1 MNDLGKAITNA
12 AATILERLVT
22 FVPSVVGAVLLLF
35 AGWVLARLLRA
46 VTARGALLIDTLLAR
61 TLAPRTAEK
70 LRMGRS
76 AVLLGAIVYW
86 LVLLFFV
93 AAALHVLGLQVFT
106 DWIGRL
112 IEYLPTFAAGLLI
125 IAAGYVLSGFG
136 ADLVRA
142 ATPRLP
148 SAQREV
154 LARVT
159 QGSVLVAAILVGA
172 EQIGIRITFLAIIAA
187 AVFLAVA
194 GGAALA
200 ASLGARRY
208 VENLIGGHYL
218 RQAFEVG
225 QRVRVAGHEG
235 RILELNPTGMV
246 LETADGRVTLPGRL
260 YHDEPIV
267 LVTKTGGDV

>member
-22 FVPSVVGAVLLLF
+22 FVPSVFGAVLLLF

-76 AVLLGAIVYW
+76 AVVLGAIVYW

-93 AAALHVLGLQVFT
+93 AAALQVLGLHVFT

-125 IAAGYVLSGFG
+125 IAAGYILSGFS

-148 SAQREV
+148 PAQREV
-154 LARVT
+154 LARIT
-159 QGSVLVAAILVGA
+159 QGSVLVASLLVGA
-172 EQIGIRITFLAIIAA
+172 EQITFLAIIAA
-187 AVFLAVA
+187 GIFLAVA
-194 GGAALA
+194 GGTAIA
-200 ASLGARRY
+200 ASLGARGY
-208 VENLIGGHYL
+208 VANLIGAHYL

-225 QRVRVAGHEG
+225 ERVRVAGHEG
-235 RILELNPTGMV
+235 RILELNATGMV
-246 LETADGRVTLPGRL
+246 IETADGRVTLPGRL

-267 LVTKTGGDV
+267 LLTKPAGDG

>member
-22 FVPSVVGAVLLLF
+22 FIPSVLGAVALLF

-46 VTARGALLIDTLLAR
+46 VTARGALLVDALIAR
-61 TLAPRTAEK
+61 ALAPRTAEK

-76 AVLLGAIVYW
+76 AFALGAIVYW

-106 DWIGRL
+106 DWIGKL

-125 IAAGYVLSGFG
+125 VIAGYMLSGFS

-142 ATPRLP
+142 AIPRLP
-148 SAQREV
+148 PAQREV
-154 LARVT
+154 LARVA
-159 QGSVLVAAILVGA
+159 QGGVLVAAILVGA

-187 AVFLAVA
+187 GVFLAVA
-194 GGAALA
+194 GGAAIA
-200 ASLGARRY
+200 VSLGARSY
-208 VENLIGGHYL
+208 VANLVGAHYL

-225 QRVRVAGHEG
+225 QRLRVAGHEG
-235 RILELNPTGMV
+235 RVLELNATGMI
-246 LETADGRVTLPGRL
+246 LETEDGRVTLPGKL

-267 LVTKTGGDV
+267 LLTKTGTDG